1 MFIFLQEGIF
11 VNTKVFKHETT
22 VYEGNKVGYDITLK
36 YKSVRTTSFYQNL
49 ALIDKNKDITF
60 KPTNYLNIRAK
71 LTAWSLR

>member
-1 MFIFLQEGIF
+1 MFIILQESIY

-22 VYEGNKVGYDITLK
+22 VYEDNNVGRDITLK
-36 YKSVRTTSFYQNL
+36 HKSLRTTSHYKNS

-60 KPTNYLNIRAK
+60 QLAHYFTMRAN